1 MGIFFLVMPL
11 AQTWYAGLRL
21 AVSTVVYSNPVA
33 PGQAYGMAPYWVD
46 SKWFIE
52 P

>member
-1 MGIFFLVMPL
+1 VK
-11 AQTWYAGLRL
+11 
-21 AVSTVVYSNPVA
+21 TVAYPNPVA
-33 PGQAYGMAPYWVD
+33 PGQAYNMAPYWVV